1 LRKPQDYIL
10 LYVKGLCIGIANAV
24 PGVSGGTIAFITG
37 IYNELLHALNE
48 IDRDAGKLLLTFRVA
63 ACWKKINGNFL
74 LTVLAGICTSLFFL
88 AGTVFNLLVNHPVL
102 LHAFFFGVIF
112 ASVALVLKEIKA
124 WGYKPIVAFILST
137 TLAYLAT
144 TLSPLSTPDSLW
156 IVFICGVLAIC
167 AMILPGLSGAFL
179 LVLLGKYQFMIS
191 AITDLNVT
199 VIVIFSLG
207 CVLGLMG
214 FARLITWVLDHYH
227 RITVAVLAGFMF
239 GSLNKL
245 WPWRQGLE
253 YVTNTKGQQVAV
265 FDKSILPWHT
275 LSITGKDPQL
285 FQAILMMSL
294 GLFIVIVLER
304 IATRLKLKH

>member
-1 LRKPQDYIL
+1 MRKLQDYIL
-10 LYVKGLCIGIANAV
+10 LYLKGLCIGIANAV
-24 PGVSGGTIAFITG
+24 PGVSGGTIVFITG
-37 IYNELLHALNE
+37 IYTELLHALNE
-48 IDRDAGKLLLTFRVA
+48 FDRDAGKLLITFRFA
-63 ACWKKINGNFL
+63 ELWKKINGNFL
-74 LTVLAGICTSLFFL
+74 SVVLLGICTSLFLL
-88 AGTVFNLLVNHPVL
+88 AGTVFTLLVDHPIL

-124 WGYKPIVAFILST
+124 WGYKPILAFLLST
-137 TLAYLAT
+137 TLAYFAT
-144 TLSPLSTPDSLW
+144 RLSPTNTPDSLW
-156 IVFICGVLAIC
+156 IVFVCGMLAIC

-199 VIVIFSLG
+199 VIVIFTLG
-207 CVLGLMG
+207 CVLGLLG
-214 FARLITWVLDHYH
+214 FARLITWVLDHYQ
-227 RITVAVLAGFMF
+227 RITIAVLAGFMF

-265 FDKSILPWHT
+265 FDKSILPWHS
-275 LSITGKDPQL
+275 LSVTGKDPQL

-294 GLFIVIVLER
+294 GVFIVIVLER